1 MYYPLKG
8 KPKPIQFVK
17 GVGPSRAN
25 AFVKENIFT
34 DVDLLFYFPRTYISR
49 SSLQSIKKILLKLL
63 KGNTFQTTTDFQL
76 EIKEEIT
83 VIGKIIEKKI
93 QNYRGN
99 RKLLIVKIADFDG
112 CIAKILFWQYVD
124 YFYKSFHIGA
134 YIVVQGVP
142 ELDKYNVIT
151 FSHPEFE
158 ILDSFEESNFQ
169 KDSILPVY
177 PIPISFRNSK
187 INNKVLRKIIENAL
201 QSGLQILEDYLP
213 QSFLEKYEIPP
224 LIKSIYKIHFPK
236 NINSIPNLWFRFKFD
251 EIFIF
256 ELILHQLRQYT
267 RKVQNAPVLKPNF
280 SFIKKFQDNLSFELT
295 GDQQKAIKE
304 IFSDLAS
311 GKPMNRLLQGD
322 VGSGK
327 TIVAI
332 YSLLLC
338 AENGFQAVIMAPTE
352 ILAEQHYLTLI
363 NLLHQLPVRIGL
375 LVGSLSEKQRKQV
388 ITNITNGL
396 ANIIVGTHAL
406 FESKVKYHNLGMIVI
421 DEQHRF
427 GVEQRARLR
436 QLALDSLG
444 AKISPHILVMSA
456 TPIPRT
462 LAMTLYG
469 DLDVSIIKEMPKGRK
484 PIITCIISESKLPDL
499 YDFIRKEIKNGRQ
512 AYFVY
517 PSVEKSVK
525 SDYKSAIEHYDIL
538 QNQVFP
544 DLRCGLLYGSMPL
557 GEKENIMSSFKSKFY
572 DILVST
578 TVIEV
583 GIDVPNATIMVI
595 ENAERFGLAQLHQ
608 LRGRVGRSELQSYCF
623 LVTKDELYNPIARK
637 GLFSLDDKISIA
649 RLKAMEKTT
658 DGFEIAEIDLKLRGP
673 GDVMGKMQ
681 SGLPPFK
688 YLNLLT
694 DSEIIAKARRI
705 SMELLNENPEL
716 ENLPLLK
723 KVIERMINSKNFFGI
738 G

>member
-8 KPKPIQFVK
+8 KPKLIQFVK
-17 GVGPSRAN
+17 GVGPSRVT
-25 AFVKENIFT
+25 AFEKENIFT
-34 DVDLLFYFPRTYISR
+34 DIDLLFYFPRTYISR
-49 SSLQSIKKILLKLL
+49 SSLQSIKKILLKLF

-76 EIKEEIT
+76 EIKKEVT
-83 VIGKIIEKKI
+83 VMGKIIEKKI

-112 CIAKILFWQYVD
+112 SVAKILFWQYFE
-124 YFYKSFHIGA
+124 YYYKSFNVGA
-134 YIVVQGVP
+134 YVVVHGVP
-142 ELDKYNVIT
+142 ELDKYNSIT

-158 ILDSFEESNFQ
+158 ILDTFEKSNFY
-169 KDSILPVY
+169 KGSILPVY
-177 PIPISFRNSK
+177 PIPTSFRNSK

-201 QSGLQILEDYLP
+201 QSGLQILDEYLP
-213 QSFLEKYEIPP
+213 QPFLEKYKIPP
-224 LIKSIYKIHFPK
+224 LIESIHGIHFPN

-256 ELILHQLRQYT
+256 ELMLHQLRQYT
-267 RKVQNAPVLKPNF
+267 RKVQNAPVFKSNF
-280 SFIKKFQDNLSFELT
+280 SLIRKFQDNLLFELT

-322 VGSGK
+322 VGAGK

-338 AENGFQAVIMAPTE
+338 VENGFQAVIMAPTE

-363 NLLHQLPVRIGL
+363 NLLYHLPVHIEM
-375 LVGSLSEKQRKQV
+375 LVGSLSVKKRRQV
-388 ITNITNGL
+388 VANITNGI

-406 FESKVKYHNLGMIVI
+406 FESKVKYYNLGMIVI

-427 GVEQRARLR
+427 GVEQRSKLR
-436 QLALDSLG
+436 QLAINSLG
-444 AKISPHILVMSA
+444 AKISPHILVVSA

-484 PIITCIISESKLPDL
+484 PIITQIICESKLPVL
-499 YDFIRKEIKNGRQ
+499 YNFIRKEIKNGRQ

-517 PSVEKSVK
+517 PLVEKSEK
-525 SDYKSAIEHYDIL
+525 SDYKSAIEHYNIL
-538 QNQVFP
+538 QNQVFT
-544 DLRCGLLYGSMPL
+544 DLRCGLLYGSMPWR
-557 GEKENIMSSFKSKFY
+557 EKEKTMSSFKSKFY

-583 GIDVPNATIMVI
+583 GIDVPNATIIVI

-608 LRGRVGRSELQSYCF
+608 LRGRVGRSDLQSYCF
-623 LVTKDELYNPIARK
+623 LVCKPKLYNPLVK
-637 GLFSLDDKISIA
+637 KSLFSFDDKISIA

-673 GDVMGKMQ
+673 GDIMGTMQ

-688 YLNLLT
+688 YLNILT
-694 DSEIIAKARRI
+694 DSEIITKARRI
-705 SMELLNENPEL
+705 SMELLSENPEL

-723 KVIERMINSKNFFGI
+723 EVIEKMVNSNNFFGI